1 MASLSSSRYLTSD
14 DLEKIFQST
23 RKSVDYLSEFDD
35 SSTEASTN
43 SSFWESSEAES
54 DSTATDDLSSELSG
68 SDPSELLGLSGPSE
82 PSLGEDSDEAL
93 ESTPQLYNLRVRKR
107 AVPTE
112 LLPSAK
118 RSRLD
123 MEASTSRRGQGNRGG
138 RRKRGGRGGEEQGQ
152 KGPVTAKG
160 YHPRGS

>member
-23 RKSVDYLSEFDD
+23 RKGVDYLSEFDD

-54 DSTATDDLSSELSG
+54 DSIATDDLSSELSG
-68 SDPSELLGLSGPSE
+68 SDPSELLELSGPSE
-82 PSLGEDSDEAL
+82 PSLGEDSDEAS
-93 ESTPQLYNLRVRKR
+93 ESTPQPHNLRVRKK

-123 MEASTSRRGQGNRGG
+123 MEASTS
-138 RRKRGGRGGEEQGQ
+138 
-152 KGPVTAKG
+152 
-160 YHPRGS
+160 